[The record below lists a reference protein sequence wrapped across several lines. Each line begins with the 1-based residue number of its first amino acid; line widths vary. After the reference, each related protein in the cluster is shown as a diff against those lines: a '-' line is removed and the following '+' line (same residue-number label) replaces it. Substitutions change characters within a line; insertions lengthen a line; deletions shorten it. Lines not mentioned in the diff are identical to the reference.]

1 MTRRENLNLKEA
13 RKKGKLDQFL
23 REHEADASGDLDK
36 LDAAIKRPVRG
47 TGKEAPK
54 ASSRDA
60 SDD

>member
-1 MTRRENLNLKEA
+1 MTTLKEA
-13 RKKGKLDQFL
+13 RKKDLEKFIK
-23 REHEADASGDLDK
+23 EHESDPEGDLDR